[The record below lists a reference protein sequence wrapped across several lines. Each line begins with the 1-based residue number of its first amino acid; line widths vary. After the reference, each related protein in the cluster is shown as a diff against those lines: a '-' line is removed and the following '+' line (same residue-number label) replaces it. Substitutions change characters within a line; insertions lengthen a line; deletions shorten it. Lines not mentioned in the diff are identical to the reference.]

1 MRARCAEVYWW
12 GLARE
17 SGRPCID
24 ALPEAERMTITGAP
38 SGTALGVIVVSSV
51 LVEVISCGVCPA
63 FGTAAFCVFERSL
76 DLGVPGMVA

>member
-1 MRARCAEVYWW
+1 
-12 GLARE
+12 
-17 SGRPCID
+17 
-24 ALPEAERMTITGAP
+24 MTITGAP